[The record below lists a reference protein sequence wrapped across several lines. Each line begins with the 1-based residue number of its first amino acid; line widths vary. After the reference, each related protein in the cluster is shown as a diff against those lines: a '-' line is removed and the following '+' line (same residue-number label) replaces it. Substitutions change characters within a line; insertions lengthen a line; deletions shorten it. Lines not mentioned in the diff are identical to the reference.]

1 MAIILIGIPPKIEDV
16 SHNNSDIVS
25 LKISPEDIFKSEQ
38 LESMINL
45 YSYNKDSN
53 IKLFLTINNL
63 DLEWRH
69 SLAHLKLKDK
79 ANISH
84 DVFLGHI
91 IKKDSNKP
99 ILEHNYYDGYLS
111 FNNRSTTYNIYTDEN
126 KKPQSQNVKVTSLQ
140 FLSTGKIKTIPYP
153 TQNNTNT
160 LENSYLY
167 KIYEELLET
176 YGTFKD

>member
-1 MAIILIGIPPKIEDV
+1 MAIILIGIPPQIEDF

-53 IKLFLTINNL
+53 IKLFLTINNQDL
-63 DLEWRH
+63 DWSH
-69 SLAHLKLKDK
+69 YLAHLKLKDK

-91 IKKDSNKP
+91 IKKDSTSNNP
-99 ILEHNYYDGYLS
+99 ILEHNCYDGHLS
-111 FNNRSTTYNIYTDEN
+111 FSHLNRNNYNKVSYE
-126 KKPQSQNVKVTSLQ
+126 QHQNVKVTSLQ

-153 TQNNTNT
+153 TLNKVNN